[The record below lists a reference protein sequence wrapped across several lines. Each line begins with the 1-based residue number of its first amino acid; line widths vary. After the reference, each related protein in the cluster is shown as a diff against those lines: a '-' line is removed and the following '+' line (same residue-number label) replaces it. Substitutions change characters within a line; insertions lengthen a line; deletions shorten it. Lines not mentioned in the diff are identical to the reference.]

1 MTGSFNSPAL
11 YQLPAND
18 RGSCTGMVPPRI
30 TGFVT
35 MGLGLGSLEPLRDP
49 WPGKLGWITRK
60 WQPGLLSKPCR
71 PTEAAWI
78 STGWLASL
86 AFGPHCNPGTQGL
99 IAQRQEEHWEMKP
112 RKCQECFLWVK
123 GRTSLSH
130 PPTSGPSQDTEWGQV
145 GATGHYLYPLGENFK
160 RERGP
165 KWNPPKGRFHR
176 VMARPTYP
184 PHTPLS
190 PPPAQKD
197 PRCSSSP

>member
-1 MTGSFNSPAL
+1 MTGIFNSPAL

-30 TGFVT
+30 TVFVT
-35 MGLGLGSLEPLRDP
+35 ISLGLGSLEPLRDP

-78 STGWLASL
+78 SAGWLASL

-112 RKCQECFLWVK
+112 RKCQECFFVGK
-123 GRTSLSH
+123 RQNQPK
-130 PPTSGPSQDTEWGQV
+130 PPTYIWAFSGQRMGSG
-145 GATGHYLYPLGENFK
+145 GS
-160 RERGP
+160 
-165 KWNPPKGRFHR
+165 HR
-176 VMARPTYP
+176 
-184 PHTPLS
+184 PLS
-190 PPPAQKD
+190 VP
-197 PRCSSSP
+197 SGGEF